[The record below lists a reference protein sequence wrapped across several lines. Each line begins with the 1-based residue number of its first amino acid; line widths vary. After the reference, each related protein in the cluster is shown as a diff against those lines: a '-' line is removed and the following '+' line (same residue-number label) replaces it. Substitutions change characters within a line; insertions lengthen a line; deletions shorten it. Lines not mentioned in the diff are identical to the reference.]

1 MAKRSG
7 DPEVRARGN
16 PLPRA
21 RIVLAA
27 TAATLALLLA
37 TGGSVHADGNL
48 HNVNH
53 IIIIMQENHSFD
65 NYFGVLPYAAG
76 GVYHAPPGNTLHSNA
91 PCQAIDHKCV
101 DGLNCTRDLLGNYTC
116 SNSNPDADGSGP
128 VNVFHLKNY

>member
-53 IIIIMQENHSFD
+53 IIIVTQENHSFD
-65 NYFGVLPYAAG
+65 NYFGVLPYASGTPYHG
-76 GVYHAPPGNTLHSNA
+76 GGQGASN
-91 PCQAIDHKCV
+91 DHTCGH
-101 DGLNCTRDLLGNYTC
+101 GLSSTRDLAGN
-116 SNSNPDADGSGP
+116 
-128 VNVFHLKNY
+128 